1 MASLPRPEAQT
12 PYPPMRELKWSGTEK
27 AIARK
32 AFERALQ
39 QDLEVVMRQ
48 AKKMAE
54 KIEQP
59 SDLWDL
65 ERYLTQRREEID
77 RRYDYRY
84 SVLPEVFGDLIR
96 RGRLR
101 EEDLGGLGEDKLR
114 YVRACASL

>member
-1 MASLPRPEAQT
+1 MVSLPRPEAQT

-54 KIEQP
+54 
-59 SDLWDL
+59 
-65 ERYLTQRREEID
+65 EID